1 MAAAANVGIK
11 GCVGAIAALCA
22 PIFIAN
28 YFVVFGPIQRRSSAA
43 VWISFGA
50 ALVQLISQFLPF
62 RSFFLL
68 CFPEPDGP
76 AQHANTKNLIIYSRG
91 CNLIVCLYWAM
102 YCVFTYEHTFFE
114 IANVSSAV
122 LALITFALHLG
133 YALKPPDPVVAVAG

>member
-62 RSFFLL
+62 RSF
-68 CFPEPDGP
+68 
-76 AQHANTKNLIIYSRG
+76 
-91 CNLIVCLYWAM
+91 
-102 YCVFTYEHTFFE
+102 